1 MLKEIKINNYALI
14 DSIEMSFKP
23 GMTSITGETGAG
35 KSILLGG
42 LSLVLGSRVDNS
54 KIINKNIKCFVE
66 AIFDTTEYDLKSF
79 FELNSLDYERETIL
93 RREVI
98 PSGKSRAFINDTPVN
113 LDVLSKLGN
122 TLIDIH
128 SQNNNLSLLD
138 NNFKYMI
145 LDSLAN
151 NEKLVLDYKNE
162 YNDLKEIEKEI
173 EKIEQN
179 KLNLDE
185 QSDYNKYLLKEFEG
199 LNLEDI
205 DIDELKDQVK
215 ELDNLEETL
224 TISVNVINEINNDEI
239 GINDKLSL
247 YIKEINKISENSSK
261 LESFRK
267 KFIEIKNDLT
277 DLTSDYES
285 YIENLESKDTK
296 SNILK
301 ESLDLIYSLQNK
313 HRVNSIDEL
322 IEIKNDLLKKIDDH
336 KNFDN
341 IISKLSLKREGIIK
355 SLYTIANKLH
365 NGREKAIPVF
375 TEKMNNN
382 FSDLGMENSKIK
394 IDITKSKELLNN
406 GNSLI
411 DLLFKSNKGTSF
423 NELKNIASGGEIS
436 RIMLSI
442 KSILSKYR
450 KLSAIIFDE
459 IDTGVSGIVSSKV
472 ANLMYNMSKN
482 MQVLTI
488 THIPQVASKGDSHFK
503 VFKHED
509 ESRTVTNI
517 KLLNKSDRVDEIAEM
532 LSGKKLNK
540 SAKELANQLL
550 N

>member
-122 TLIDIH
+122 TLIDVH

-162 YNDLKEIEKEI
+162 YDDLKEIEKEI

-224 TISVNVINEINNDEI
+224 TISINVINEINNDEI
-239 GINDKLSL
+239 GIND
-247 YIKEINKISENSSK
+247 
-261 LESFRK
+261 
-267 KFIEIKNDLT
+267 
-277 DLTSDYES
+277 
-285 YIENLESKDTK
+285 
-296 SNILK
+296 
-301 ESLDLIYSLQNK
+301 
-313 HRVNSIDEL
+313 
-322 IEIKNDLLKKIDDH
+322 
-336 KNFDN
+336 
-341 IISKLSLKREGIIK
+341 
-355 SLYTIANKLH
+355 
-365 NGREKAIPVF
+365 
-375 TEKMNNN
+375 
-382 FSDLGMENSKIK
+382 
-394 IDITKSKELLNN
+394 
-406 GNSLI
+406 
-411 DLLFKSNKGTSF
+411 
-423 NELKNIASGGEIS
+423 
-436 RIMLSI
+436 
-442 KSILSKYR
+442 
-450 KLSAIIFDE
+450 
-459 IDTGVSGIVSSKV
+459 
-472 ANLMYNMSKN
+472 
-482 MQVLTI
+482 
-488 THIPQVASKGDSHFK
+488 
-503 VFKHED
+503 
-509 ESRTVTNI
+509 
-517 KLLNKSDRVDEIAEM
+517 
-532 LSGKKLNK
+532 
-540 SAKELANQLL
+540 
-550 N
+550 